1 MNNSPVS
8 IPIEIIELECQSFHL
23 LVKCTLNGEQSGNMI
38 IDTGASKTV
47 FDRNFVLNYQHKGKD
62 EEDLQSCGLGGE
74 DIDSDLV
81 EIKSLSFGDFQ
92 SETLNVVLIDLNH
105 INKMYQKYC
114 QRQICGLL
122 GSDFLLKHQ
131 AIIDYQKNQLIL
143 SKSQ

>member
-1 MNNSPVS
+1 MNTPPIS
-8 IPIEIIELECQSFHL
+8 IPIEIVELENESFHL
-23 LVKCTLNGEQSGNMI
+23 LISCTLNGEQCGDMV

-47 FDRNFVLNYQHKGKD
+47 FDRNFVLNYQHKDVD

-81 EIKSLSFGDFQ
+81 EIKSLGFGDFQ
-92 SETLNVVLIDLNH
+92 SETLNVVLIDLSN

-122 GSDFLLKHQ
+122 GSDFLLNHQ
-131 AIIDYQKNQLIL
+131 AVIDYQKSQLIL
-143 SKSQ
+143 SKKQ